1 MEQRAHNEERELV
14 LWLVG
19 MPLAIAAA
27 SVTLLGLLPA
37 INPHR
42 DYGVSDLPP
51 TLLLV
56 AGFGLPAALIARAMR
71 RRRASN
77 WMYFALTGATA
88 GFIGFAA
95 LAVLLIW
102 AEGSEDMFT
111 AITGATWRGAAR
123 VARLTITIAWPGALA
138 GLTGG
143 IVFGAFAHW
152 ADQNAL
158 TRDRGHP
165 ARPL

>member
-27 SVTLLGLLPA
+27 SATLLGLLPA

-42 DYGVSDLPP
+42 DYGFSDLPP
-51 TLLLV
+51 ILLLV

-71 RRRASN
+71 RRRASS
-77 WMYFALTGATA
+77 WTYFALTGAAA
-88 GFIGFAA
+88 GFIGIAA

-102 AEGSEDMFT
+102 AEGSEDMLT
-111 AITGATWRGAAR
+111 AIASATWHGATQ
-123 VARLTITIAWPGALA
+123 VARLTVTIAWPGAIAGLA
-138 GLTGG
+138 GGL
-143 IVFGAFAHW
+143 VFGAFAKW
-152 ADQNAL
+152 VD
-158 TRDRGHP
+158 
-165 ARPL
+165 AR